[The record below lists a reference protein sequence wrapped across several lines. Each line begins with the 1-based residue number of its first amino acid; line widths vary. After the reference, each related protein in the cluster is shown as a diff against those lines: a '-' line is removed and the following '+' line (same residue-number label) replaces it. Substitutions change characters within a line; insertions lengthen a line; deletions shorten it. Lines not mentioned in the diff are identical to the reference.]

1 MKDGQPI
8 AHEKRIF
15 SYLTKQLD
23 DILINGWFVRLF
35 MLDLS
40 AL

>member
-1 MKDGQPI
+1 MKDVQPI

-15 SYLTKQLD
+15 SNLTKQLD
-23 DILINGWFVRLF
+23 DILINDWLVRFF